1 MWRQLPRRP
10 VPRVTGAPGDNCPTV
25 THKLVTAPG
34 PGTLFWHRHRHR
46 HRHWHWYRHW
56 HRATLPLVTAPA
68 NVDLGLVSS
77 DEARANQT
85 QVNISPPKFFVGTRT
100 KFPLPN
106 WGSCLCTFF
115 GGGSGL
121 SVNRTIIWL
130 KSAVKLLLGVPKHYR
145 LTCSEDISKTK
156 NKICMQGA
164 LFNIKQITLTAQP
177 VKFVLSL
184 CILLHQWVHLSVCV
198 SCLVYPS
205 FQLLEMFAALTVTL
219 IHQCIGALVY

>member
-1 MWRQLPRRP
+1 MLTWVWLARAKHELTKPKSTFRP
-10 VPRVTGAPGDNCPTV
+10 QNFLSGLRAPHEQSFPFPTGAV
-25 THKLVTAPG
+25 VYAH
-34 PGTLFWHRHRHR
+34 FW
-46 HRHWHWYRHW
+46 
-56 HRATLPLVTAPA
+56 
-68 NVDLGLVSS
+68 
-77 DEARANQT
+77 
-85 QVNISPPKFFVGTRT
+85 
-100 KFPLPN
+100 
-106 WGSCLCTFF
+106 
-115 GGGSGL
+115 GGSGL

-164 LFNIKQITLTAQP
+164 LFNMKQITLTAQP

-205 FQLLEMFAALTVTL
+205 FQLLEMLAALTVTL